1 LGLASSKAPI
11 FLKITTTKQYKEKRV
26 MEFIKR
32 IDYKK
37 VLLVAVLGFICFN
50 IASFDII
57 SLQVQSERLN
67 KKICIQEMIPSQPPL
82 EVIQ

>member
-1 LGLASSKAPI
+1 
-11 FLKITTTKQYKEKRV
+11 

-32 IDYKK
+32 IDFRK
-37 VLLVAVLGFICFN
+37 VLAVMVLGFICFN
-50 IASFDII
+50 VASFDIV
-57 SLQVQSERLN
+57 SLQIQSERLN

>member
-1 LGLASSKAPI
+1 
-11 FLKITTTKQYKEKRV
+11 
-26 MEFIKR
+26 MEILKR

-37 VLLVAVLGFICFN
+37 VLLALVLGFICFN

-57 SLQVQSERLN
+57 SLQIQSERLN
-67 KKICIQEMIPSQPPL
+67 KKICIQEMIPSTPPL

>member
-1 LGLASSKAPI
+1 
-11 FLKITTTKQYKEKRV
+11 
-26 MEFIKR
+26 MEFLKR

-37 VLLVAVLGFICFN
+37 ILLVMVLGFICFN

-57 SLQVQSERLN
+57 SLQIQSERLN
-67 KKICIQEMIPSQPPL
+67 KKICIQEMIPSTPPL

>member
-1 LGLASSKAPI
+1 
-11 FLKITTTKQYKEKRV
+11 

-32 IDYKK
+32 IDFRK
-37 VLLVAVLGFICFN
+37 VLAVLVLGIICFDV
-50 IASFDII
+50 ASFDII
-57 SLQVQSERLN
+57 SLQIQSERLN